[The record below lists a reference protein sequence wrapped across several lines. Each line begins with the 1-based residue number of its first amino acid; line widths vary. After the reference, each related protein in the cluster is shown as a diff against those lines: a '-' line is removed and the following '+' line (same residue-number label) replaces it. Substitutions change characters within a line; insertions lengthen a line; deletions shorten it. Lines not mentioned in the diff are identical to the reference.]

1 VAAVLNNLGSLAFD
15 QCDYTRSRALCEES
29 LAMWRELQDRG
40 SIATS
45 LENLGSVAY
54 EQGDFAAAYALMA
67 ESLATRQ
74 QLGDR
79 LGMAISLEG
88 LAAVIAAQGSSSRAA
103 HILGATA
110 RLREE
115 IGSPLSPKDQSRLDS
130 RMAAPRAAMGGAAA
144 CDRAVQEGRTLAVE
158 QAIELAVGKT
168 AEQS

>member
-1 VAAVLNNLGSLAFD
+1 
-15 QCDYTRSRALCEES
+15 
-29 LAMWRELQDRG
+29 MWRELQDRG

-45 LENLGSVAY
+45 LENLGSVVY
-54 EQGDFAAAYALMA
+54 EQGDLASAYALMA

-88 LAAVIAAQGSSSRAA
+88 RAAVVAAPGSPSRAA
-103 HILGATA
+103 NNWGATA

-115 IGSPLSPKDQSRLDS
+115 IGSPLSPKDQSRLDG

-144 CDRAVQEGRTLAVE
+144 FDRAVQEGRALTVE
-158 QAIELAVGKT
+158 QAIGLAVGKT
-168 AEQS
+168 AEPS